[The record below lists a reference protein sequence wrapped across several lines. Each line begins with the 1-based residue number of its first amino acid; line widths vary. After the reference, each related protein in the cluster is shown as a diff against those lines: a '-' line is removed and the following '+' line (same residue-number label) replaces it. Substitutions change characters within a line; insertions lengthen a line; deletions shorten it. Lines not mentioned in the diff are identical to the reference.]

1 MSILHSKPSR
11 RDAGQSVQSINP
23 QEKPSQWTPRRSPRC
38 LRKGATFHSSK
49 SPPSLSTDDPALHIA
64 AIPCRSPTCPDTL
77 EDLVASHERRI
88 EHLINSVERSL
99 SGLDFD
105 LHPDLDVNQSLPV
118 PRVVAAHAH
127 SPAPMSGGVKPP
139 KSPSQEG
146 SVGKLAAAA
155 APDHHH
161 DSDSGLGSSI
171 SGRTSASRRST
182 RDLGLGTSK
191 AMRLDTSTTS
201 SPLTHYHQVT
211 SHSRRSSVYADT
223 DSDLT
228 AVNRSVA
235 ASHSSSQVKGLS
247 DVSVKRIRDLI
258 VSPILAEKKL
268 RAYHSLVSELP
279 ERINDKAITCLRDLE
294 KTLIFLAPVSTDLS
308 LGEGVLAECFIRAK
322 SKAKSAASYL
332 NFCETSIQCI
342 HTTVDYLNDQE
353 QCRPTDRP
361 YTNNYFLDLVQQVR
375 QYARVMAVSRQKQ
388 AEGAAM
394 DEDDYSPLVTQS
406 FYDSHVRHVLTLCR
420 GEELRLK
427 GGATQDGKPLEL
439 VREKDGK
446 ELPIQGSVTMPS
458 PPENPMVD
466 DDAERTMARKRKC
479 DQGKID
485 WRQCRECQ
493 KWFKRPCDLTKHEKT
508 HSRPWKCSIE
518 GCRYHTL
525 GWPTEKERDRHV
537 NDKHSS
543 APPMFKCLYKGCT
556 YTSKRESNCKQ
567 HMEKAHNWEYVR
579 SKSKKGQFGTN
590 LLPVAQSPTSPTA
603 PTPDSAMPSLS
614 SPDSAF
620 ATSPFDTSV
629 GDFSPVGSVNTA
641 DSTFMPAQD
650 HDNFAETFKFSALNE
665 QPMDWS
671 FTNTFGNNG
680 PPMSPGDSEGMSN
693 TAENGFAH
701 FDFSTIDPTIPQSA
715 WEAPFDFSSSN
726 NNVSMPTMNNF
737 FPQYH
742 TQQPTPALTDFD
754 NLGQSSSGEH
764 NVYGLP
770 DAAPTTQNLT
780 PGVSENLSLSGSMGS
795 LDNAGFN
802 NEPTGAGSDFTLFG
816 GGELG
821 PAGGESSSMAQ
832 MFPSLDRLGDQFHN
846 DDAMFNPMKDTAMDE
861 TIDPATMFSGL
872 Y

>member
-1 MSILHSKPSR
+1 MSIFHSQPHR
-11 RDAGQSVQSINP
+11 RDAGQSARSINP
-23 QEKPSQWTPRRSPRC
+23 QEKPSQWTPRRSPRS

-49 SPPSLSTDDPALHIA
+49 SPPSSPTDDPALHIA
-64 AIPCRSPTCPDTL
+64 AIPCRSPTCPDTI

-88 EHLINSVERSL
+88 EHLLNSVERSL
-99 SGLDFD
+99 SGLDFG
-105 LHPDLDVNQSLPV
+105 LHPDLDVKQSSPV
-118 PRVVAAHAH
+118 PRVVAAHAQ
-127 SPAPMSGGVKPP
+127 SPDPMPVDVKPP

-146 SVGKLAAAA
+146 LGGKLAAAT
-155 APDHHH
+155 DHHH

-171 SGRTSASRRST
+171 SGSTSAGRRT
-182 RDLGLGTSK
+182 ARELGLGMWE
-191 AMRLDTSTTS
+191 AMPLGHLLTS
-201 SPLTHYHQVT
+201 SPLTHHHQVT
-211 SHSRRSSVYADT
+211 SPSRRSSVYADT

-228 AVNRSVA
+228 AVNHSVA
-235 ASHSSSQVKGLS
+235 ANSSSSQVKGLS
-247 DVSVKRIRDLI
+247 EVSVKRVRDLI

-294 KTLIFLAPVSTDLS
+294 KTLIFLAPVSADLS

-342 HTTVDYLNDQE
+342 HTTVDYLNEQE
-353 QCRPTDRP
+353 QRRPTDRP

-375 QYARVMAVSRQKQ
+375 QYARIMAVSRQRQ
-388 AEGAAM
+388 AEGTAM
-394 DEDDYSPLVTQS
+394 DEHDYSPLVTQPW
-406 FYDSHVRHVLTLCR
+406 YDSHRRHVLTYR
-420 GEELRLK
+420 RDEQLRLK

-439 VREKDGK
+439 VREKDGR
-446 ELPIQGSVTMPS
+446 EFPIQSSVTMPP
-458 PPENPMVD
+458 PPEDPMMD

-485 WRQCRECQ
+485 WRQCRECE

-508 HSRPWKCSIE
+508 HSRPWKCSTE

-543 APPMFKCLYKGCT
+543 APPMFKCLYKDCT

-567 HMEKAHNWEYVR
+567 HMEKAHKWEYVR
-579 SKSKKGQFGTN
+579 SKSKKAQYGAN
-590 LLPVAQSPTSPTA
+590 LVPVAQSPTSVQA

-614 SPDSAF
+614 SPESAF
-620 ATSPFDTSV
+620 AASPFDTSV

-641 DSTFMPAQD
+641 DSAFMPGQGQ
-650 HDNFAETFKFSALNE
+650 DNFADTFKFSALNE
-665 QPMDWS
+665 QPMDWT

-680 PPMSPGDSEGMSN
+680 QPISPGDSEGISN
-693 TAENGFAH
+693 SAENGFGH
-701 FDFSTIDPTIPQSA
+701 FDFSSIDPSIPQSA
-715 WEAPFDFSSSN
+715 WEAPFDFSN
-726 NNVSMPTMNNF
+726 NNDTSLQTMNDF

-742 TQQPTPALTDFD
+742 TTQQPTPALTDFD
-754 NLGQSSSGEH
+754 NVGQPCSGEH
-764 NVYGLP
+764 NIYGMP

-780 PGVSENLSLSGSMGS
+780 PGASGNLSLSGSTGS
-795 LDNAGFN
+795 FDNTGFN
-802 NEPTGAGSDFTLFG
+802 NEPASAGDDFTLFG

-821 PAGGESSSMAQ
+821 PPGGESSSMAQ
-832 MFPSLDRLGDQFHN
+832 MFPSLDNLGDQFHDN
-846 DDAMFNPMKDTAMDE
+846 DDAMFNPMKDAAMDD
-861 TIDPATMFSGL
+861 TIDPATMFPGL